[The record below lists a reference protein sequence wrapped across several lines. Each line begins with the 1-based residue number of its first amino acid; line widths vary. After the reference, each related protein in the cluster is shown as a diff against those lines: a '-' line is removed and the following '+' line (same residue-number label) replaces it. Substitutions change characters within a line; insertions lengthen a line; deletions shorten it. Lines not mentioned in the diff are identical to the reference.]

1 MRMSRH
7 LGGLVMTAIVAIAGC
22 GTVAS
27 PAPSAAPSTVPS
39 VSPSPSPPAPTPTIA
54 PTASVSVFPSSPVV
68 GIVTKVDAESLSK
81 VTGFT
86 LRTTEGKSYEF
97 LIGDLVNGK
106 EFPPGHLA
114 EHQATGSPIKVT
126 FHVAGSELV
135 AIRLDDAS

>member
-1 MRMSRH
+1 MTVNRH
-7 LGGLVMTAIVAIAGC
+7 LGGLVITAIVAIAGC
-22 GTVAS
+22 GTVA
-27 PAPSAAPSTVPS
+27 PAPPAPTASTVPS
-39 VSPSPSPPAPTPTIA
+39 VSPSASAPTPTIA

-97 LIGDLVNGK
+97 LIGHLVNGK

-126 FHVAGSELV
+126 FHVEGSELV
-135 AIRLDDAS
+135 ATRLDDAS